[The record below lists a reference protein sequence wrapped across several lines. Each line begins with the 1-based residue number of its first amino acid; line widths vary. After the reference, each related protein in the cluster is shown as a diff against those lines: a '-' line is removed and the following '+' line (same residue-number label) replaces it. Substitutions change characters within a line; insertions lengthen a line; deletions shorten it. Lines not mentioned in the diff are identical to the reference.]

1 MLRHFAGLGKM
12 VYSLAASIALKGFR
26 NGIQNVGC
34 RCSSQERAINE
45 TQDGSTRIGSRVDH
59 LVRTRTRRRRRGRR
73 VGRRLGRRLIRRLDR
88 NVWLIGFALV
98 MGLSILGSAFFVLP

>member
-59 LVRTRTRRRRRGRR
+59 L
-73 VGRRLGRRLIRRLDR
+73 GRRLIRRLDR

-98 MGLSILGSAFFVLP
+98 MGLAILGSAFFVVP